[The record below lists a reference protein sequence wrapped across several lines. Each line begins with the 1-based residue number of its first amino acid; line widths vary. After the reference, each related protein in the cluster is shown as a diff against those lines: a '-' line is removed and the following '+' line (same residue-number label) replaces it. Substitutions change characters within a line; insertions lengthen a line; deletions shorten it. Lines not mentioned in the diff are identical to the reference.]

1 MGGDGWTILI
11 NKMKRYKVVIFSA
24 GLLSGLFLGL
34 LAAWLFYVS
43 WRINHAP
50 PYFYDKFPSPHNPLH
65 ISLFNSS
72 EVPIDAVVLLD
83 NKYVMGGQ
91 ISGKGP
97 FIFPSLIPFQHK
109 LPFLDPDGFSTSL
122 SPELGKHELS
132 VRISSAGLLAKKDLT
147 QEIGITNYVSIY
159 IQDGNAGTNR
169 FGCNVFVRTNAPGE
183 M

>member
-1 MGGDGWTILI
+1 
-11 NKMKRYKVVIFSA
+11 MKPHKVVIFSVGLMG
-24 GLLSGLFLGL
+24 GLLLGL

-50 PYFYDKFPSPHNPLH
+50 PYFYDKFHSRQDSLH
-65 ISLFNSS
+65 IYLVNAS
-72 EVPIDAVVLLD
+72 EEPIAAAVLLD
-83 NKYVMGGQ
+83 NKVVMGGQ

-97 FIFPSLIPFQHK
+97 FIFPSLIPFPHK
-109 LPFLDPDGFSTSL
+109 LPFLDPDEFWTTL

-159 IQDGNAGTNR
+159 IQDRDVGTNR
-169 FGCNVFVRTNAPGE
+169 FGCNIFVRTNAPGE